1 MQRGNV
7 LTEAIYGPS
16 LILVQTGLVESGPA
30 MKKEGKQDLDQ
41 RDMHT
46 QTHKTASPV
55 KTRDGCDVVEI
66 TAEQSDQPVC
76 LQQPGILL
84 ILMFTLNFRDSS
96 LPRPHG

>member
-46 QTHKTASPV
+46 QTHNTASPV

-66 TAEQSDQPVC
+66 TAEQPTSPSA
-76 LQQPGILL
+76 
-84 ILMFTLNFRDSS
+84 SS
-96 LPRPHG
+96 SQASSSF